1 MNPHYET
8 APMEPQESLER
19 RASLLYDAYLK
30 LLPDRLS
37 EILARWHALAHGTL
51 DDAGLE
57 MLAQEVHR
65 LCGSGPT
72 FGLPQI
78 SQGLE
83 PLDEALRG
91 VRERGDALTAEVRQR
106 VQGALFGLVG
116 QLNALSTAPHH
127 GEVVDPVEEAYVAS
141 LPHPPRIVLAEDD
154 ALLREKLALSLR
166 AVGCE
171 VIEAADGQEAVAAV
185 ASENPGVVLMNY
197 HMPVMDGA
205 AAIHRLRV
213 EQERTDTLLYLVTTA
228 RSIEDVR
235 AVLTCEVDGYLAKPV
250 SARDVLQRLRQA
262 RAWEGDPTRPPAAQ
276 EARPRILIADEA
288 PAYRKRLARHLH
300 DAGFEPSEAQDGLT
314 ALKKIQGEAF
324 DLVLFNAAMPVLSGL
339 EAIRF
344 IRRDPR
350 LASLPMVLFTAHPR
364 STDVVEALS
373 AGADAYIARPDD
385 PAMMLGKVRTMVGVP
400 A

>member
-1 MNPHYET
+1 
-8 APMEPQESLER
+8 MEPQESLEQ

-30 LLPDRLS
+30 QLPDRLS
-37 EILARWHALAHGTL
+37 EILARWHALAQGTL
-51 DDAGLE
+51 DAEGLE

-83 PLDEALRG
+83 PLDEALRS
-91 VRERGDALTAEVRQR
+91 VREQGGALTPAIRQR
-106 VQGALFGLVG
+106 VQGGLFGLVG
-116 QLNALSTAPHH
+116 QLNALSTAPHPS
-127 GEVVDPVEEAYVAS
+127 EVVDPVEKAFVAS
-141 LPHPPRIVLAEDD
+141 LPRPPRIVLAEDD

-171 VIEAADGQEAVAAV
+171 VIDAADGEEAVAAV
-185 ASENPGVVLMNY
+185 AAENPEVVLMNY

-213 EQERTDTLLYLVTTA
+213 EQARTDLLIYLVTTA

-250 SARDVLQRLRQA
+250 TARDVLRRIRQA
-262 RAWEGDPTRPPAAQ
+262 GVTEGTP
-276 EARPRILIADEA
+276 ARPHAAMPDVRPTILIADEA
-288 PAYRKRLARHLH
+288 PVFRKRLVRHLH
-300 DAGFEPSEAQDGLT
+300 DAGFLTSEAQDGLT
-314 ALKKIQGEAF
+314 ALKMIQGEAF
-324 DLVLFNAAMPVLSGL
+324 DLVLFHAEMPALSGI
-339 EAIRF
+339 EATRF
-344 IRRDPR
+344 IRREPR
-350 LASLPMVLFTAHPR
+350 LASLPVVLFTTHPR
-364 STDVVEALS
+364 SADVVEALS

-385 PAMMLGKVRTMVGVP
+385 PAPLLGKIRAMVGAP